1 MFLNT
6 AVSIVS
12 FAAVLLRYALLVPPL
27 IDRLAPR
34 TVGRSLWG
42 HGVVGCV
49 LALSLVVG
57 ALAVKH
63 AFDYADGSRLP
74 G

>member
-6 AVSIVS
+6 AFSIVS
-12 FAAVLLRYALLVPPL
+12 FALVLILYALIVPPL
-27 IDRLAPR
+27 IDRLAPGTAR
-34 TVGRSLWG
+34 PTLWG
-42 HGVVGCV
+42 HGVVTCV
-49 LALSLVVG
+49 LVLSLFVG

-63 AFDYADGSRLP
+63 AFEYADGSRLP